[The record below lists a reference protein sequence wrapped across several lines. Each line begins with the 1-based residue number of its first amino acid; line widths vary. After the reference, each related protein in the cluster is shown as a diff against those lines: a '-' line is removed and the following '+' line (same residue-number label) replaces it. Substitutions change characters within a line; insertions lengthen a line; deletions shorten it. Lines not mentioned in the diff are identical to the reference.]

1 MTDVVAFDPGF
12 AAQDPGTLVCEGDT
26 CAVVGAGSDAAV
38 ITAAPAAPSDWLDGL
53 LRKEISDQ
61 VDRAGASTPPAC

>member
-1 MTDVVAFDPGF
+1 MTDVATFDPGSVL
-12 AAQDPGTLVCEGDT
+12 ANPGTLVCEGDT
-26 CAVVGAGSDAAV
+26 CAVVGAGADVAV
-38 ITAAPAAPSDWLDGL
+38 PVAAPAAQSDWLDGL